1 MTHNLGFKPGAGTI
15 LGGEHSYLCV
25 NSAVTNEEF
34 ALISLPYTLI
44 NS

>member
-1 MTHNLGFKPGAGTI
+1 MTHSLGFKPGAGTI

-25 NSAVTNEEF
+25 NHKRKEF
-34 ALISLPYTLI
+34 ALISLPNTLI